1 MLHDVVKAT
10 YRGDYRI
17 ELEFDDGENG
27 VVDFSKYMQRGGV
40 FERFKDIS
48 FFRNF
53 SVNAEF
59 GTLTWGGE
67 LDIAP
72 ETLYAE
78 ATGRGLPPWTEGESA
93 ANTRSRPN
101 SVRTPHR

>member
-1 MLHDVVKAT
+1 MHQDVVKAV

-17 ELEFDDGENG
+17 EIEFDDGRRG
-27 VVDFSKYMQRGGV
+27 VVDFTRYLKRGGV

-53 SVNAEF
+53 SVNKELGA
-59 GTLTWGGE
+59 LTWGDE
-67 LDIAP
+67 VDVAP

-78 ATGRGLPPWTEGESA
+78 ATGIGLPAWMQPQRASA
-93 ANTRSRPN
+93 PIR
-101 SVRTPHR
+101 